1 MENIVESTTN
11 ETMENA
17 VNNVT
22 EALPEKNKLA
32 VIGGIVV
39 AGAVIGGVVYLV
51 KKVRGKKKEKQCLE
65 AGEDVEVT
73 ESEIKEDED

>member
-17 VNNVT
+17 VNNAT

-39 AGAVIGGVVYLV
+39 AGAVIGGVAYLV

-65 AGEDVEVT
+65 AGEDVEVKET
-73 ESEIKEDED
+73 ELEDED

>member
-22 EALPEKNKLA
+22 DVLPEKNKLA

-39 AGAVIGGVVYLV
+39 AGAVIGGVAYLI
-51 KKVRGKKKEKQCLE
+51 KKVRGKKEKQCLE

>member
-1 MENIVESTTN
+1 MNEETINTTS

-39 AGAVIGGVVYLV
+39 AGAVIGGVAYLI
-51 KKVRGKKKEKQCLE
+51 KKVRGKKEKQCLE
-65 AGEDVEVT
+65 AGEDVEVKET
-73 ESEIKEDED
+73 ELEDED

>member
-17 VNNVT
+17 VNNAT

-39 AGAVIGGVVYLV
+39 AGAVIGGVAYLV

-65 AGEDVEVT
+65 AGEDVEFKET
-73 ESEIKEDED
+73 ELEDED